1 MVWEELVSQVNNEY
15 VERATKMGFSL
26 FHIDLFTRSL
36 AGEGCSLTPE
46 VATWQR

>member
-1 MVWEELVSQVNNEY
+1 MTEEMAEKMD
-15 VERATKMGFSL
+15 RATKMGFSL

-46 VATWQR
+46 VATWQS